1 MIHLYGIREKREY
14 GYYCYGCSSNTI
26 RDLVATFD
34 EIQHAKDY
42 VRNSTLAAASKPY
55 FHADPI
61 SGKFKY
67 RKGSLL
73 RHYESC
79 EIEIEEEEVPTPH
92 NPQHSF

>member
-1 MIHLYGIREKREY
+1 MIFLYGIKEEVEY
-14 GYYCYGCSSNTI
+14 GYGGWTGNSETI
-26 RDLVATFD
+26 RKLVATFD
-34 EIQHAKDY
+34 EMQDAKDY
-42 VRNSTLAAASKPY
+42 VTNSTLAAASKPY